1 MCIKGN
7 AMSHVVAIA
16 GGSGALGRT
25 IIDALKKSTYKPLIL
40 ARQVNIFMT
49 SQKSHTDA
57 EKANQAL
64 ESDIGVPVL
73 QADYSN
79 QESLIQLFESHKID
93 TVISCITNYSD
104 SHNVEQQQRDPVS
117 HIATYPASGLRLTI
131 QLGQSFRTITT
142 CTPGR
147 FKSALAID
155 MDGNAAG
162 IPGDGNYPVY
172 FTHTTDVAK
181 YTAALLGLDHWQKKY
196 FVYGDEMTWN
206 EAVAISQ
213 AMKGVKFNITYDAIE
228 KLERGEITELTGHKA
243 TYAHLLGSDSADA
256 KAMFQRIMSGV
267 VAFMAEGH
275 MVYEAPLLN
284 EIFPDIKALK
294 VKEAMTPNSA
304 A

>member
-1 MCIKGN
+1 
-7 AMSHVVAIA
+7 
-16 GGSGALGRT
+16 
-25 IIDALKKSTYKPLIL
+25 
-40 ARQVNIFMT
+40 MT

-228 KLERGEITELTGHKA
+228 KLERGEITELPGHKA

>member
-1 MCIKGN
+1 
-7 AMSHVVAIA
+7 MSHVVAIA